1 MTVTMTAPR
10 LARLAAAAGVAALLA
25 AAGPALADAAAP
37 GTIRVDLNGASS
49 QMLTLPRGKSAVVEL
64 PVDAR
69 DVLVSNPNV
78 AEVALRTPR
87 RIFILGMASGQTDA
101 VFFDQ
106 TGRRILSL
114 NIRVDADIAA
124 LQDTLRRVVP
134 GSTILAEAAGEN
146 LILTGQVASAADS
159 DRAERV
165 ARQYVAKPEMVL
177 NALSIA
183 GKEQVMLKVRV
194 IEVQRTVI
202 KQLGFNTQA
211 IINQLGEPQY
221 LLGNTA
227 TYGING
233 SLLGGLTGG
242 YKLDTTKQPIVTAET
257 GNIYEVVTRFLDG
270 GQLTSIELD
279 RVLQTYGII
288 LAQTVANDP
297 VTGLNVTQ
305 ESAGITNRTLPQFL
319 RRFRNNDPSLTSAQ
333 TAFLRQVQTDA
344 PNYLPAAGY
353 RFAQSDAFM
362 VRNNEAAGVGVDR
375 AGSAGLNQAQGL
387 VQAFE
392 RAGLVRTL
400 AEPNLTAI
408 SGESAKF
415 LAGGEFPIPVG
426 QDDAGRITIQFKPFG
441 VGLGFTPVVLSEGR
455 ISLRISTEVSEL
467 SNQGAFTLVGGISIP
482 ALNVRRAETTV
493 ELPSGG
499 ALMMAGMLQ
508 SRSKQNLDKVPGLNE
523 VPILGS
529 LFRSRDFLNDETEL
543 AIIVTPYIVKP
554 TSPGK
559 LQTPADGIQIAND
572 ARTIFLGKLNETY
585 KPTVPGSAAAAAPA
599 AYQGPVGPVIE

>member
-1 MTVTMTAPR
+1 M
-10 LARLAAAAGVAALLA
+10 LNSARHFVPAAAAAALLLG
-25 AAGPALADAAAP
+25 AGPALADAAAP
-37 GTIRVDLNGASS
+37 GQIRVDLNGASS
-49 QMLTLPRGKSAVVEL
+49 QMLTLPRGKSAIVEL

-69 DVLVSNPNV
+69 DVLVSAPNV

-101 VFFDQ
+101 VFFDH

-134 GSTILAEAAGEN
+134 GSAIHAEAAGEN
-146 LILTGQVASAADS
+146 LILTGEVASAADS

-194 IEVQRTVI
+194 VEVQRTVI

-227 TYGING
+227 TFGING

-242 YKLDTTKQPIVTAET
+242 YKLDTTKQPITNPDVSEVFESLSRFLGGGALSGQEASRIANYLGGLLPTITATDPATGATVTQATAGVTA
-257 GNIYEVVTRFLDG
+257 GNLPSFLQRF
-270 GQLTSIELD
+270 
-279 RVLQTYGII
+279 R
-288 LAQTVANDP
+288 ANDP
-297 VTGLNVTQ
+297 TLTTGQ
-305 ESAGITNRTLPQFL
+305 Q
-319 RRFRNNDPSLTSAQ
+319 
-333 TAFLRQVQTDA
+333 AFLRSVEAQA
-344 PNYLPAAGY
+344 PNYLASQGY
-353 RFAQSDAFM
+353 SWSPQSTFLN
-362 VRNNEAAGVGVDR
+362 RGNKAAGVGVDR

-387 VQAFE
+387 IQAFE

-426 QDDAGRITIQFKPFG
+426 QDSDGRITIQFKPFG

-467 SNQGAFTLVGGISIP
+467 SNQGAFTLVGGVSIP

-499 ALMMAGMLQ
+499 AIMMAGMLQ

-523 VPILGS
+523 IPVLGS

-543 AIIVTPYIVKP
+543 AIIVTPYLVKP
-554 TSPGK
+554 NSPSR
-559 LQTPADGIQIAND
+559 LQTPADGIQIAKD

-585 KPTVPGSAAAAAPA
+585 QPSAVGSAAAAAP